1 MAFSPRSR
9 IAPRQ
14 LAKARSHAS
23 SAGALR
29 AFGAPLKGSTETRSK
44 SSVGR
49 EPCKQRAEKVTD
61 HKWPSEQAD
70 RRNVHPS
77 CSGSWRATICCTVQR
92 QCAKSA
98 KTSLPSKPWFWLGT
112 QSFGLLPQPSGRP
125 SRGPLLGP
133 WLRLP
138 TGCSARPGP
147 AAPDYHRAARSG
159 HRLAALARQP
169 SLVGRGH
176 VRCAP
181 AGLCCTRLRS
191 HRVPSGGG
199 SAAPAVGLSALPLA
213 SPRKLF

>member
-1 MAFSPRSR
+1 MTSRSLLGKPRKLAPLELCELLARPLRLLVETRERVATRQSR
-9 IAPRQ
+9 V
-14 LAKARSHAS
+14 S
-23 SAGALR
+23 SAQ
-29 AFGAPLKGSTETRSK
+29 ET
-44 SSVGR
+44 VFD
-49 EPCKQRAEKVTD
+49 ET
-61 HKWPSEQAD
+61 SEQLQPD
-70 RRNVHPS
+70 DRNVHPS